1 MTTSTALPG
10 FVVRD
15 AVPLPGPRETVVAR
29 AARADTYR
37 IHVVEGV
44 EALLG
49 VLGRE
54 LAGAAVA
61 LLADENVEALYGREI
76 IDGLRDRGVD
86 VIARTIPSGE
96 ASKSLERAVELWDWL
111 ARSDLARR
119 DVVVN

>member
-1 MTTSTALPG
+1 MVRAGARAEAGGMTPSTALPG

-37 IHVVEGV
+37 IHVVDGV
-44 EALLG
+44 EDLLE

-54 LAGAAVA
+54 LGGAAVA

-76 IDGLRDRGVD
+76 VGGLRDRGVD
-86 VIARTIPSGE
+86 VIARTIP
-96 ASKSLERAVELWDWL
+96 
-111 ARSDLARR
+111 
-119 DVVVN
+119 